1 MTYPGGKAGS
11 GAAHR
16 IINLMPVHQVY
27 IEPFA
32 GGGAVAR
39 LKRPAALNI
48 LSDLDSAALELARDA
63 GMPRQPER
71 AAPFASDGDVSGR
84 IARASDGVLE
94 PRWVSFLGDGLDFL
108 ENNRFDGSE
117 LVYCDPPYMRSTRKS
132 AKDLYRFEWADH
144 HHTRLLTW
152 AAATKASV
160 IISGYWSELY
170 ARVFSDPQP
179 PRNMW
184 WTENFQAMTRRGQV
198 TETLWWNFERPTVL
212 HDDRFLGD
220 GFRERERI
228 KRKQFRWVQKL
239 KAMEPAERAALRAA
253 MSLVPES

>member
-1 MTYPGGKAGS
+1 
-11 GAAHR
+11 
-16 IINLMPVHQVY
+16 MPVHQVY

-63 GMPRQPER
+63 GMPRHGS
-71 AAPFASDGDVSGR
+71 SDSSRTGNGDVAGR
-84 IARASDGVLE
+84 IARLSDGVLE
-94 PRWVSFLGDGLDFL
+94 PEPPRWISFLADGLDFL

-117 LVYCDPPYMRSTRKS
+117 LVYCDPPYMRETRKS
-132 AKDLYRFEWADH
+132 AKDIYRFEWDTH
-144 HHTRLLTW
+144 HHARLLAW
-152 AAATKASV
+152 LAATPARV
-160 IISGYWSELY
+160 ILSGYSCDLY
-170 ARVFSDPQP
+170 NEALAGWGHESFMV
-179 PRNMW
+179 
-184 WTENFQAMTRRGQV
+184 MTRRGQAR
-198 TETLWWNFERPTVL
+198 EELWYNFTRPTVL